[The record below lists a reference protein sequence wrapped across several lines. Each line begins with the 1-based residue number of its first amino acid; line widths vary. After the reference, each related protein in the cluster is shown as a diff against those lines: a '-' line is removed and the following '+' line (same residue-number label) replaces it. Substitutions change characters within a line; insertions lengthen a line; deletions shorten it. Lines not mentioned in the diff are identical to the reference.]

1 MSIMSAER
9 SGPRLRIFVENAVK
23 VISSQLV
30 SNLKLAEDDALEI
43 ARNMT
48 HDLCEMHGGDYMY
61 VPKDVEFQMT
71 KRDQVIYERFN
82 GRNLHQLVKEF
93 GITHTRI
100 YQIVAQM
107 KKVEFAR
114 RQRCLPGIDD

>member
-1 MSIMSAER
+1 MSAEN
-9 SGPRLRIFVENAVK
+9 SGKRLRIFVENAVK

-30 SNLKLAEDDALEI
+30 SNLKLTDEAAQEL

-61 VPKDVEFQMT
+61 VPKDIEFDMT
-71 KRDQVIYERFN
+71 KRDQKIYERFT

-93 GITHTRI
+93 GVTHTRI

-107 KKVEFAR
+107 KKLEFGR
-114 RQRCLPGIDD
+114 RQGRLPGLDD